1 MSPLLEKLSFEN
13 KNITLLG
20 DFNINLLNHDQ
31 DNLTSEFINLITTGS
46 LLPTITKPT
55 RVTSR
60 SKTLIDNIFI
70 NDTSDNLVSGN
81 ITTSISD
88 HMAQF
93 LLKTTTYPAM
103 PKKSPLVYKRNY
115 KNFSKEHFLLDI
127 LEVNWDAHLFSQ
139 HNDVNDAIQKF
150 CDIINTLLDRHAPLK
165 RVPRKNQAN
174 KLKPWITMGLITSIN
189 KKHFLYKKLIITK
202 DHILREILLNSFKN
216 YRNLLT
222 SLVRKSKTNYFK
234 QYFEENKKNL
244 KSVWNGIKSII
255 NTSKNTNGPPSMLNI
270 NSKTITDPNLIADS
284 FNSYFGTI
292 AQKIKNN
299 IKQSNKCF
307 SDFLNSPNTKSFFIS
322 PTNKDE
328 VSDTIKKLNNNKS
341 VGPMSI
347 PSTILKEIAPTISEP
362 LSKIFNLSFE
372 TGLFPTCLKTANVIP
387 VHKKESKLNTNNYR
401 PISLLSNIGKM
412 IEKLMYSR
420 LFSFLNN
427 SNALYQLQFG
437 FRNNHSTNH
446 ALVQITEDIRE
457 AIDSDNFACGVFID
471 LQKAFDTVEHSILLK
486 KLNYYGIRGLTNN
499 WFRSY
504 ITNRSQ
510 HVTIQNKTSLDTNI
524 IHGVPQGSVLGPL
537 LFLIYI
543 NDLHTTIAH
552 SKTYHFADDTS
563 LIYSNKSLKK
573 INKHVN
579 HDLKLLYEWLKAN
592 KISLN
597 TKKTEI
603 MLFRSK
609 NKIINKHL
617 NFRLS
622 GTKINLS
629 KTVKYLGIILDEHL
643 TWDPHLKILSAK
655 VSRAT
660 GMLAK
665 IRHYVPTTVL
675 YNIYYAILQSHLTYC
690 CQIWGQNKSHP
701 FIKLSNLQSRALKII
716 CFKTQ
721 QNQINPLYINAKILK
736 LEDYISLMNCLF
748 AFDQTNDNLPLTFH
762 NFFQQQNDTHH
773 YCTRGS
779 AQGQLVPPQ
788 VRTTKYGSNSIK
800 SKSVLIWNQLKIK
813 LKANINEITRP
824 KLYQTIKQYYL
835 NSYA

>member
-1 MSPLLEKLSFEN
+1 M
-13 KNITLLG
+13 
-20 DFNINLLNHDQ
+20 
-31 DNLTSEFINLITTGS
+31 
-46 LLPTITKPT
+46 
-55 RVTSR
+55 
-60 SKTLIDNIFI
+60 
-70 NDTSDNLVSGN
+70 
-81 ITTSISD
+81 
-88 HMAQF
+88 
-93 LLKTTTYPAM
+93 
-103 PKKSPLVYKRNY
+103 
-115 KNFSKEHFLLDI
+115 
-127 LEVNWDAHLFSQ
+127 
-139 HNDVNDAIQKF
+139 
-150 CDIINTLLDRHAPLK
+150 DRHAPLK
-165 RVPRKNQAN
+165 RVPRKKQAN
-174 KLKPWITMGLITSIN
+174 KLKPWLSMGLITSIN
-189 KKHFLYKKLIITK
+189 KKSSLYKKLINTK
-202 DHILREILLNSFKN
+202 NHIQREILLSSFKN

-222 SLVRKSKTNYFK
+222 SLIRKSKTRYFK
-234 QYFEENKKNL
+234 QYFEDNKKNL

-255 NTSKNTNGPPSMLNI
+255 NTTKNPNEPPSMLNI
-270 NSKTITDPNLIADS
+270 NSKTITDPSQIADS

-292 AQKIKNN
+292 AQKTKNN

-307 SDFLNSPNTKSFFIS
+307 SDFLTNPNTQSFFIS

-328 VSDTIKKLNNNKS
+328 VNDAIKKLNNKS

-347 PSTILKEIAPTISEP
+347 PSAILKKIAPTISAP

-372 TGLFPTCLKTANVIP
+372 TGIFPSCLKIANVIP
-387 VHKKESKLNTNNYR
+387 IHKKESKLNINNYR

-420 LFSFLNN
+420 LYSFLDN

-446 ALVQITEDIRE
+446 ALVQITENIRE
-457 AIDSDNFACGVFID
+457 AIDSDSFACGVFID
-471 LQKAFDTVEHSILLK
+471 LQKAFDTVDHSILLK

-499 WFRSY
+499 WFKSY

-510 HVTIQNKTSLDTNI
+510 HVTIQNKTSSDTNI

-543 NDLHTTIAH
+543 NDLHTAITH

-573 INKHVN
+573 INTHVN

-629 KTVKYLGIILDEHL
+629 KTVKYLGLILDEHL
-643 TWDPHLKILSAK
+643 TWDHHLKLLSTK

-665 IRHYVPTTVL
+665 IRHYVPTNVL

-690 CQIWGQNKSHP
+690 CQIWGQNKSP
-701 FIKLSNLQSRALKII
+701 SFIKLSNLQSKALKII
-716 CFKTQ
+716 CFKSQ
-721 QNQINPLYINAKILK
+721 QDHVNPLYINANILK

-748 AFDQTNDNLPLTFH
+748 AFDQTNDKLPLSFH
-762 NFFQQQNDTHH
+762 SFFQQQNETHH
-773 YCTRGS
+773 YCTRG
-779 AQGQLVPPQ
+779 ATQGQLVPPQ

-800 SKSVLIWNQLKIK
+800 SKSVLIWNQLKVK
-813 LKANINEITRP
+813 LTVNINEIVRP
-824 KLYQTIKQYYL
+824 KLYQAIKQYYL